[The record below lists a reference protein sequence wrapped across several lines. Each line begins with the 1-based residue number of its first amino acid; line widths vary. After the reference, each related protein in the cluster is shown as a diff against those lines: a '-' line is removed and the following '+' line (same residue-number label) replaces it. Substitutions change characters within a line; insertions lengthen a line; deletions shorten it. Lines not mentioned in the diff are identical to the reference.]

1 MHQKVFLLSR
11 LLCVF
16 LMLGSASS
24 TWAQQSGKPSDIPI
38 EAFAS
43 LPDFDR
49 PKLSPDGENIAALMK
64 LKGRLIVV
72 VQHISG
78 KNRVIMYPAIGSEVK
93 NFYWA
98 NNDRLLVSYSLVGR
112 HLRGAGM
119 TRLAS
124 VNRHDASDS
133 IWAVK
138 DKKDDT
144 LRRKRAI
151 GRGSAQFQDQ
161 ITDILPD
168 DPDHFLL
175 NIDADRD
182 GRAELRKINV
192 YTGEYKDMLFPH
204 TGIQHW
210 YAAPDHT
217 ISLGTGFH
225 KSKRKMIFKDKN
237 TGKWVNITKKEWRN
251 NYSIVSVT
259 QNSNIVFATG
269 SQNYG
274 TDKLVKLD
282 VISGEIIETVFSDNE
297 YDIDHVVHHPDT
309 GQPAGAAYMDDFW
322 RIKYFD
328 PQLDLVQQSVDKITQ
343 GQNNRIIDKAR
354 GKNIYLILSTSDREP
369 GIYFLHDVKTKKTR
383 SIGLRYRKID
393 PNLMAPTKAVEIKVR
408 DGSIIPAYLTLPL
421 GKDPKD
427 LPTVILPHGGPHSR
441 DTADWDWWTQFLV
454 SRGYA
459 VLRPNFRGSTGLGY
473 KHYIM
478 GRKQWGGLMQ
488 DDITDATKWMI
499 SEGITDPER
508 VCIAGASY
516 GGYAAIFGTIKE
528 PGLYKCAISINGVM
542 NIPSMVLRDKKF
554 IGGRSW
560 SKSMRL
566 EGASK
571 KDISPYHQSKKIHA
585 PVLLFSSKNDSRV
598 PYKQSRNLY
607 KKLKKRKVDT
617 GYVLIEDG
625 GHTMN
630 TGASRL
636 TMLREMEKFLDKH
649 IGD

>member
-1 MHQKVFLLSR
+1 MTQNRFYTA
-11 LLCVF
+11 CV
-16 LMLGSASS
+16 LWMLIMLGSVSGAS
-24 TWAQQSGKPSDIPI
+24 AQQSGKPSDIPI

-49 PKLSPDGENIAALMK
+49 PKLSPDGENIAALIN
-64 LKGRLIVV
+64 LRGRRVV
-72 VQHISG
+72 IALHISG
-78 KNRVIMYPAIGSEVK
+78 KNRVIMPLMEKAEVQ

-98 NNDRLLVSYSLVGR
+98 NDDRLLIVYSFLGR
-112 HLRGAGM
+112 RVQNASM

-124 VNRHDASDS
+124 VNRHDTSDF
-133 IWAVK
+133 IWVVRG
-138 DKKDDT
+138 KKEAGIT
-144 LRRKRAI
+144 RAGYVEGGI
-151 GRGSAQFQDQ
+151 GQHQSN
-161 ITDILPD
+161 ISDILPT

-175 NIDADRD
+175 TIDADMD
-182 GRAELRKINV
+182 GRAELRKINI
-192 YTGEYKDMLFPH
+192 YTGKFKYEVIQQR
-204 TGIQHW
+204 GIQNW
-210 YAAPDHT
+210 YVGPNHEAV
-217 ISLGTGFH
+217 LGTGYD
-225 KSKRKMIFKDKN
+225 KLKWKMIFKDNKS
-237 TGKWVNITKKEWRN
+237 GEWINITKSDWRKL
-251 NYSIVSVT
+251 YDVEAVT
-259 QNSNIVFATG
+259 ENSNVVYASG
-269 SQNYG
+269 SPGWG

-282 VISGEIIETVFSDNE
+282 VMTGEILDTVFENE
-297 YDIDHVVHHPDT
+297 KYDVDHVIDHPDT
-309 GQPAGAAYMDDFW
+309 GQPAGVAYMDDFW

-328 PQLDLVQQSVDKITQ
+328 PQMNIVQKTIDNAYKGNSNQ
-343 GQNNRIIDKAR
+343 IIDKAR
-354 GKNIYLILSTSDREP
+354 GKETYMVLSSSDKDPGVYYWYDREAKKAVQLA
-369 GIYFLHDVKTKKTR
+369 LH
-383 SIGLRYRKID
+383 YRKID
-393 PNLMAPTKAVEIKVR
+393 PDLMAPTKAVEITVR
-408 DGSIIPAYLTLPL
+408 DGSVIPAYLTLPL

-454 SRGYA
+454 SRGYV

-499 SEGITDPER
+499 KEGYSNPDK

-542 NIPSMVLRDKKF
+542 NIPAMVIRDRKF

-560 SKSMRL
+560 SKAMQL

-571 KDISPYHQSKKIHA
+571 KDISPYYQAKRIKV
-585 PVLLFSSKNDSRV
+585 PVLLMSSRNDTRV
-598 PYKQSRNLY
+598 PFKQSKDLY

-617 GYVLIEDG
+617 GYVLIEGG